1 MGASLAL
8 GYDESVADLVDLKS
22 SIAIKTAIKKTND
35 EAAVKANSTMAV
47 KTIQTSSQDMLLL
60 MRKFNINPLY
70 TNPTRI
76 FSNPN
81 AVEEESLPF
90 KDKFPVAS
98 PI

>member
-1 MGASLAL
+1 MK
-8 GYDESVADLVDLKS
+8 SVADLVDLKS
-22 SIAIKTAIKKTND
+22 SIAVRAAIKKTND
-35 EAAVKANSTMAV
+35 DAAIKANSTMAV

-81 AVEEESLPF
+81 AVDEESLPF
-90 KDKFPVAS
+90 KEKFPIAS

>member
-1 MGASLAL
+1 
-8 GYDESVADLVDLKS
+8 
-22 SIAIKTAIKKTND
+22 
-35 EAAVKANSTMAV
+35 VKANSSMAV
-47 KTIQTSSQDMLLL
+47 KTIQTSSQDMLFL

-76 FSNPN
+76 FSNPD

>member
-1 MGASLAL
+1 
-8 GYDESVADLVDLKS
+8 
-22 SIAIKTAIKKTND
+22 
-35 EAAVKANSTMAV
+35 MAV
-47 KTIQTSSQDMLLL
+47 KTIQTSSQDMLFL

-76 FSNPN
+76 FSNPD
-81 AVEEESLPF
+81 AVEEDSLPF

>member
-1 MGASLAL
+1 M
-8 GYDESVADLVDLKS
+8 
-22 SIAIKTAIKKTND
+22 
-35 EAAVKANSTMAV
+35 KANSTMAV

-70 TNPTRI
+70 QNPTKI

-81 AVEEESLPF
+81 AVDEDNLPF
-90 KDKFPVAS
+90 ENKFPFAS

>member
-1 MGASLAL
+1 
-8 GYDESVADLVDLKS
+8 
-22 SIAIKTAIKKTND
+22 
-35 EAAVKANSTMAV
+35 MAV

-81 AVEEESLPF
+81 AVDKEALPF
-90 KDKFPVAS
+90 KEKFPIAS